1 MDLPLSD
8 FRKMAIEEF
17 DTSKLL
23 AHAAKQARERG
34 YEKFPIIDV
43 DSHHYELESFHE
55 ILEYMDDPVLQQL
68 AMSASQTG
76 QRGAGVMMGSVGYQD
91 LGGRVT
97 RYALRKI
104 EKPDAGMHR
113 DASLT
118 KRWMD
123 AM

>member
-1 MDLPLSD
+1 MPLELPLSD
-8 FRKMAIEEF
+8 FRKMAVEEF

-23 AHAAKQARERG
+23 AHARAQAEARG
-34 YEKFPIIDV
+34 YDKFPIVDV

-76 QRGAGVMMGSVGYQD
+76 QRGNGVLAGGVGYQD
-91 LGGRVT
+91 MGGRVT

-104 EKPDAGMHR
+104 EKAEGDKHR
-113 DASLT
+113 
-118 KRWMD
+118 
-123 AM
+123 